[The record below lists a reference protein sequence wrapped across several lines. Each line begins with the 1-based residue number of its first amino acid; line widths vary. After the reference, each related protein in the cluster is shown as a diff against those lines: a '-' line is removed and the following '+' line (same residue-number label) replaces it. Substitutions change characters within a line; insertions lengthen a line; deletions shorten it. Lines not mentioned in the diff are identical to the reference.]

1 MVEEKEEYDYTTSS
15 FLLEIQNT
23 NVSVDDARCR

>member
-15 FLLEIQNT
+15 FLLEIQST
-23 NVSVDDARCR
+23 NVNADDARCR